1 MLSAKLLA
9 KAQIFIAYKFNKYY
23 RVVKDFRQEFRCVEE
38 KTSKKCF
45 TMNGQCQNKC

>member
-23 RVVKDFRQEFRCVEE
+23 RVVKDFRQEFAFCRFYS
-38 KTSKKCF
+38 TLP
-45 TMNGQCQNKC
+45 